1 MSEGTSGSLSAS
13 LLKASLVMM
22 SDKVVQGFIQSGLKH
37 LQGGRLYNLSVLL
50 LPHSIRNYFV
60 AIYASYISTSYHI
73 SLGSTWLCLLTCT
86 KVPCKLGPLQI
97 HFSRLKKSQFFQPVL
112 KGQTLNLVTVERQ
125 ICLALEA
132 QITPRALDTI
142 QRVPTRAG

>member
-1 MSEGTSGSLSAS
+1 MPLISPPPIIYHWEAP
-13 LLKASLVMM
+13 
-22 SDKVVQGFIQSGLKH
+22 GFVFSH
-37 LQGGRLYNLSVLL
+37 V
-50 LPHSIRNYFV
+50 PE
-60 AIYASYISTSYHI
+60 AAA
-73 SLGSTWLCLLTCT
+73 

-97 HFSRLKKSQFFQPVL
+97 HFSRLKKSQFSQPVL